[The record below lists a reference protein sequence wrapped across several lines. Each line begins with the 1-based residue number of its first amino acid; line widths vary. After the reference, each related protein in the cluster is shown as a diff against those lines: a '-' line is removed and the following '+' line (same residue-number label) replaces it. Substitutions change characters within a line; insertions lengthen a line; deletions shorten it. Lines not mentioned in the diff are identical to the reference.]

1 MQLRGAIMLATGPDS
16 MTETVFE
23 AALAARTAEMLAA
36 CTRCGKCVEVC
47 PMAKPAG
54 IGDATPESVIS
65 GVLDIVRTG
74 EGPMASRAWAK
85 GCALTGDCIAACGDG
100 VNPRF
105 LLAMARVAMAKQA
118 SDPRDRRKQG
128 IENFRLVADGVNVLA
143 RMQLDETDLSRL
155 GQYVNERL
163 QNGSTAKPG
172 ERPDFVFYTG
182 CNVLKTPHMAL
193 TALDIMDTLGVTY
206 RVMGG
211 PTHCCG
217 VIQLRSGDTEVSGR
231 VATNSLDKL
240 AEGKT
245 GVISWCASC
254 HVQFTENTIPTI
266 EKVRGSRPFE
276 MTPFML
282 FLKTRFEDLRPMLK
296 NPVNLRIALHK
307 HPGVKGVVEAG
318 TELLRMVPG
327 IEIVDL
333 HQPAVGLM
341 SNALNALPDYK
352 RGLQLAELEA
362 AEAAAVDALVAIY
375 HVDHRELCAHERDWP
390 FRIINILDIVGAS
403 MGLHHDDHFKRLK
416 IMQDAD
422 AIVADCKDM
431 IAAYRIDPA
440 FAREVVV
447 KAMLNEQP
455 LPLRTSS

>member
-1 MQLRGAIMLATGPDS
+1 MQSRGAIMLATGPDS

-54 IGDATPESVIS
+54 VGDATPESVIS

-74 EGPMASRAWAK
+74 EGPMASRAWAR

-105 LLAMARVAMAKQA
+105 LLAMARVAMAKKA

-143 RMQLDETDLSRL
+143 RMQLDETELSRL

-163 QNGSTAKPG
+163 QNGSTAEPG

-193 TALDIMDTLGVTY
+193 TALDIMDALGVTY

-266 EKVRGSRPFE
+266 EKVGGSRPFE

-390 FRIINILDIVGAS
+390 FRIINILDIVGTS